1 MTISFDLDDTL
12 ISGTKRFPTQ
22 QQNLFQRVL
31 GIEKIRQGTVPL
43 MKRLKAEGHQVFIY
57 TTSFH
62 SASYIRWM
70 FLTYGIWLDGIINQ
84 RRHDRTLAAEANN
97 FSKYP
102 PAFGIDLHVDDSKG
116 VEMEGQRFGF
126 LTLVV
131 SEEEKQWQERVIM
144 HVNQNAALLSQ
155 DL

>member
-1 MTISFDLDDTL
+1 
-12 ISGTKRFPTQ
+12 
-22 QQNLFQRVL
+22 
-31 GIEKIRQGTVPL
+31 

-57 TTSFH
+57 TTSFR
-62 SASYIRWM
+62 SASYIRWL
-70 FLTYGIWLDGIINQ
+70 FLTYGIWLGGIINQ
-84 RRHDRTLAAEANN
+84 RRHNRTLAAEAKN

-102 PAFGIDLHVDDSKG
+102 PGFGIDLHVDDSKG
-116 VEMEGQRFGF
+116 VEMEGERFWF
-126 LTLVV
+126 LTLLV